1 MTRALTLLSVL
12 ALMILTGLPAPPARA
27 ETVHS
32 WGYFPEYSSTI
43 RLQPTDAPGAV
54 AEVRFVNKTVH
65 MDETV
70 LFTLDLDGLV
80 VTIEAQVGQGMTP
93 DRMTVTPPDG
103 FIAVPPQIDVAEDQA
118 GVVLIYQWNGM

>member
-1 MTRALTLLSVL
+1 MRYLLTTLIL
-12 ALMILTGLPAPPARA
+12 AFPAHAD
-27 ETVHS
+27 TVHT
-32 WGYFPEYSSTI
+32 WGALPGYQSTI

-70 LFTLDLDGLV
+70 TFTLDLDGLAV
-80 VTIEAQVGQGMTP
+80 MVEAQVGQGMTP